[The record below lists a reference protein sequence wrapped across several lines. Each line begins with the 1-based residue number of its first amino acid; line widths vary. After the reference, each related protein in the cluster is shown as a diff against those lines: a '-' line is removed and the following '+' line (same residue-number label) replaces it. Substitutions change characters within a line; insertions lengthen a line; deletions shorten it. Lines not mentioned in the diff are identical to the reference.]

1 MGNAVDFE
9 AFDNRSK
16 ILRDDLVK
24 RLAAGDRISLAA
36 AYFSIFGYQELRC
49 QLNDCEEVR
58 FLYTEPT
65 FLKGRQD
72 KAAREFFI
80 PRQRRERGVY
90 GTDLEIRLR
99 NEMTQRAIARECADW
114 IRAKVIFR
122 SLKHG
127 EGLQSFLEVEHSNA
141 VQDADREPFV
151 YTPVSGLTA
160 SALGTAPSESNYTC
174 IMRNGAPM
182 STQLL
187 QLFNEVW
194 MDEQATEDVTD
205 QVIESIT
212 TLYQEN
218 PPELIYYA
226 VLQDIF
232 EEFLDNVDDDLLPKE
247 IAGFRD
253 SKIWGMLYD
262 FQRDAAL
269 AIINKL
275 ETYNGCI
282 LADSVGLG
290 KTYTALA
297 VIKYYEARQRNVLV
311 LCPKKL
317 RDNWFTFRSN
327 VHNNP
332 IAADHLRYDVL
343 YHTDLSRDRGMS
355 ESGIDLATINWENYD
370 LVVIDESHNFRN
382 GGDSATGDREN
393 RYQRLMSKVIGSG
406 IKTRVLMLSA
416 TPVNN
421 RFRDL
426 QNQLE
431 LAYRRSDVNWQDA
444 LGLRNDVKTTFRNAQ
459 AVYAQWAKMS
469 SEERTTT
476 QLMDM
481 LDADFFKLLD
491 QVTVARS
498 RKQIMRYYDVAAIG
512 PFPKRLKPIS
522 HRPALSSSP
531 DVASFSE
538 IAHALDVLNLA
549 VYIPSAY
556 LQPSKASKYE
566 REGNLSLTGRES
578 GVRRLMAVNLL
589 KRLESSV
596 HAFRLTVTKVLSAVE
611 EKIALVD
618 EFEHDIAS
626 STVLV
631 EDVAAMDLDGDD
643 ENVVS
648 HTKIE
653 VALSDIDWIRWRE
666 DMRKDLQTLRS
677 ILDMVVAADPA
688 HDAKL
693 LELERVIAD
702 KVQNPINRGNRKL
715 LIFTSFADTANY
727 LFEHISRFALS
738 KLGLHTAVV
747 TGDRAGVY
755 ELKGV
760 PADTQSVLAC
770 FSPKSKTRSV
780 VAPQL
785 EGKDIDILI
794 ATDCISEGQNLQDCD
809 CVVNYDIHWNPVRI
823 VQRFGRVD
831 RIGSTNACIQL
842 VNFWPDVELDEYI
855 NLKARVETR
864 MRITVMTSTGD
875 DDYLNPEEQGD
886 LEYRRHQLEQMKDE
900 VIDLED
906 ISGGVSITDLGLD
919 EFRTDLLAWTKEH
932 PRSRRPPHGIHA
944 VVQGDQPGIIFVLRN
959 VNPGVNVSKGNRLHP
974 FYLVYVGEDGTVLAD
989 QMRARDTLSLMRA
1002 LCRGRTEPDLGL
1014 CKSFNKLTKDGRDM
1028 REPSKLLDD
1037 AVASI
1042 VRADQESM
1050 VDSFFGSGVS
1060 SIGEHQVKGLDD
1072 FELLDFLVVV

>member
-1 MGNAVDFE
+1 MGNAVEFE

-65 FLKGRQD
+65 FLKNRQD

-114 IRAKVIFR
+114 IRAKARFR
-122 SLKHG
+122 SLIQG
-127 EGLQSFLEVEHSNA
+127 EGLQSFLEVEHSDA
-141 VQDADREPFV
+141 AQDADREPLV
-151 YTPVSGLTA
+151 YSPVSGLTA

-182 STQLL
+182 SAQLL
-187 QLFNEVW
+187 QLFNKVW
-194 MDEQATEDVTD
+194 TDEQATEDVTD
-205 QVIESIT
+205 QVVESIT

-226 VLQDIF
+226 VLRDIF

-290 KTYTALA
+290 KTYTTLA

-327 VHNNP
+327 ARNNP

-459 AVYAQWAKMS
+459 AVYAQWAKMP

-498 RKQIMRYYDVAAIG
+498 RKQIMRYYDVSAIG

-522 HRPALSSSP
+522 HRPALSNSL

-538 IAHALDVLNLA
+538 IAHALDTLNLA

-618 EFEHDIAS
+618 DFEHDIAS
-626 STVLV
+626 STMLV

-643 ENVVS
+643 ENAVS
-648 HTKIE
+648 GAKIE

-693 LELERVIAD
+693 LELERVISE
-702 KVQNPINRGNRKL
+702 KVHHPINKGNRKL

-738 KLGLHTAVV
+738 RLGLHAAVV

-760 PADTQSVLAC
+760 PADTQSVLSC

-809 CVVNYDIHWNPVRI
+809 CVANYDIHWNPVRI

-842 VNFWPDVELDEYI
+842 INFWPDVELDEYI

-932 PRSRRPPHGIHA
+932 PRAQRPPHGIHA
-944 VVQGDQPGIIFVLRN
+944 VVQGGQPGIIFVLRN
-959 VNPGVNVSKGNRLHP
+959 VNPGVNMSKGNRLHP
-974 FYLVYVGEDGTVLAD
+974 FYLVYVGKDGTVLAD

-1002 LCRGRTEPDLGL
+1002 LCRGKTEPDMKL
-1014 CKSFNKLTKDGRDM
+1014 CKVFNKLTKDGRDM
-1028 REPSKLLDD
+1028 RGPSKLLDD

-1042 VRADQESM
+1042 VKADQESV

>member
-1 MGNAVDFE
+1 MSFE
-9 AFDNRSK
+9 SFDNRSK

-24 RLAAGDRISLAA
+24 RLEAGDRISLAA
-36 AYFSIFGYQELRC
+36 AYFSIYGYQELRC
-49 QLNDCEEVR
+49 QLNRCEEFR

-65 FLKGRQD
+65 FLKERQD

-80 PRQRRERGVY
+80 PRMRRERGLY
-90 GTDLEIRLR
+90 GTDLEICLR

-114 IRAKVIFR
+114 IRAKARFR

-127 EGLQSFLEVEHSNA
+127 EGFQPFLEVEQRN
-141 VQDADREPFV
+141 EPLSDGEGSFV
-151 YTPVSGLTA
+151 YSPITGLTA
-160 SALGTAPSESNYTC
+160 SALGTAPSGSNYTC

-187 QLFNEVW
+187 QLFDNVW
-194 MDEQATEDVTD
+194 ADEEAVEDVTD
-205 QVIESIT
+205 QVIETIT

-232 EEFLDNVDDDLLPKE
+232 EEFLDNVDEDLLPKE
-247 IAGFRD
+247 IVGFRD
-253 SKIWGMLYD
+253 SKIWGVLYD

-327 VHNNP
+327 VRNNP
-332 IAADHLRYDVL
+332 IADDHLRYDVL
-343 YHTDLSRDRGMS
+343 YHTDLSRDHGMS
-355 ESGIDLATINWENYD
+355 ESGIDLSIINWENYD

-382 GGDSATGDREN
+382 GGDSATGDKEN

-431 LAYRRSDVNWQDA
+431 LAYRRSDANWQDA

-459 AVYAQWAKMS
+459 AVYAQWSKMPS
-469 SEERTTT
+469 AERTTT

-498 RKQIMRYYDVAAIG
+498 RKQIMRYYDVSAIG
-512 PFPKRLKPIS
+512 PFPKRLKPAS
-522 HRPALSSSP
+522 HRPALSTSSE
-531 DVASFSE
+531 VASFSE
-538 IAHALDVLNLA
+538 IAHALDRLNLA

-566 REGNLSLTGRES
+566 REGNLSLAGRES

-596 HAFRLTVTKVLSAVE
+596 HAFRLTVAKVLASVE

-618 EFEHDIAS
+618 DFERAVVS
-626 STVLV
+626 STALV
-631 EDVAAMDLDGDD
+631 EDVAAMDLDEDD
-643 ENVVS
+643 ENVISDAKV
-648 HTKIE
+648 E
-653 VALSDIDWIRWRE
+653 VALADIDWIRWRE
-666 DMRKDLQTLRS
+666 DMRKDFQTLQG
-677 ILDMVVAADPA
+677 ILDMVAAADPD

-693 LELERVIAD
+693 LELEQVIFD
-702 KVQNPINRGNRKL
+702 KVNHPINEGNSKL
-715 LIFTSFADTANY
+715 LIFTSFADTADY
-727 LFEHISRFALS
+727 LFEYVSRFAFD
-738 KLGLHTAVV
+738 KLGLHVAVV
-747 TGDRAGVY
+747 TGDRTVVY
-755 ELKGV
+755 GLKGIS
-760 PADTQSVLAC
+760 ADTQSVLAC
-770 FSPKSKTRSV
+770 FSPQSKTRAI

-831 RIGSTNACIQL
+831 RIGSTNSCIQL
-842 VNFWPDVELDEYI
+842 INFWPDVELDEYI

-886 LEYRRHQLEQMKDE
+886 LEYRRYQLEQMKDE

-919 EFRTDLLAWTKEH
+919 EFRTDLLVWTKEH
-932 PRSRRPPHGIHA
+932 PQAQRPPHGVHA
-944 VVQGDQPGIIFVLRN
+944 VVQGEQPGIIFVLRN
-959 VNPGVNVSKGNRLHP
+959 VNPGMNISKGNRLHP
-974 FYLVYVGEDGTVLAD
+974 FYLVYVGQDGTVIAD

-1002 LCRGRTEPDLGL
+1002 LCRGKSEPDMKL
-1014 CKSFNKLTKDGRDM
+1014 CKAFNKATKDGRDM
-1028 REPSKLLDD
+1028 RGPSELLDD

-1042 VRADQESM
+1042 VKADQESV

-1060 SIGEHQVKGLDD
+1060 SIGHHQVKGLDD

>member
-1 MGNAVDFE
+1 MDFDS
-9 AFDNRSK
+9 FDNRSK

-24 RLAAGDRISLAA
+24 RLQQGDRISLAA
-36 AYFSIFGYQELRC
+36 AYFSIYGYQELRC
-49 QLNDCEEVR
+49 QLRGCDEFR

-65 FLKGRQD
+65 FLKEKQD
-72 KAAREFFI
+72 KAAREFYI
-80 PRQRRERGVY
+80 PRMRRERGVY
-90 GTDLEIRLR
+90 GTELEIRLR
-99 NEMTQRAIARECADW
+99 IEMTQRAIARECADW
-114 IRAKVIFR
+114 IRSKASFR
-122 SLKHG
+122 SLKPG
-127 EGLQSFLEVEHSNA
+127 QPLQPFLEVEPG
-141 VQDADREPFV
+141 QDGDSYV
-151 YTPVSGLTA
+151 YSPVDGLTA
-160 SALGTAPSESNYTC
+160 PALGAAPGSSSFTC

-182 STQLL
+182 SSQLL
-187 QLFNEVW
+187 RLFNDAWE
-194 MDEQATEDVTD
+194 DEQSTEDVTE

-218 PPELIYYA
+218 PPELLYYA

-232 EEFLDNVDDDLLPKE
+232 EEFLDNVNEDLLPKE

-253 SKIWGMLYD
+253 SKIWSMLYD

-290 KTYTALA
+290 KTFTALA
-297 VIKYYEARQRNVLV
+297 VIKYYEARQRTVLV

-317 RDNWFTFRSN
+317 RDNWLTYRNN
-327 VHNNP
+327 VRNNP
-332 IAADHLRYDVL
+332 IADDHLRYDVL
-343 YHTDLSRDRGMS
+343 YHTDLSRERGMS

-382 GGDSATGDREN
+382 GGDSASEDKEN
-393 RYQRLMSKVIGSG
+393 RYQKLMGRVIGSG

-431 LAYRRSDVNWQDA
+431 LAYRRSDVDWQEA
-444 LGLRNDVKTTFRNAQ
+444 LGLRNDVHTTFRNAQ
-459 AVYAQWAKMS
+459 TVYAQWAKLPA
-469 SEERTTT
+469 EERTTT
-476 QLMDM
+476 QLMEM

-498 RKQIMRYYDVAAIG
+498 RKQIMRYYDVSAIG
-512 PFPKRLKPIS
+512 PFPKRLKPAS
-522 HRPALSSSP
+522 HRPALSTSSE
-531 DVASFSE
+531 VASFSE
-538 IAHALDVLNLA
+538 IAQALDSLLLA

-556 LQPSKASKYE
+556 LQPSKVAKYQM
-566 REGNLSLTGRES
+566 EGNLSLAGRES

-596 HAFRLTVTKVLSAVE
+596 HAFRLTVSKVRSAVA
-611 EKIALVD
+611 EKIVLVN
-618 EFEHDIAS
+618 EFEQGAIS
-626 STVLV
+626 SISLQDSVV
-631 EDVAAMDLDGDD
+631 FDLDQDD
-643 ENVVS
+643 ENVVVGS
-648 HTKIE
+648 KAE
-653 VALSDIDWIRWRE
+653 VSLGDIDWIRWRE
-666 DMRKDLQTLRS
+666 DMQED
-677 ILDMVVAADPA
+677 LDMLDGILTMVKAADPK

-693 LELERVIAD
+693 LELENVIRD
-702 KVQNPINRGNRKL
+702 KVEHPINQGNKKL
-715 LIFTSFADTANY
+715 LIFTSFADTAEY
-727 LFEHISRFALS
+727 LFEHVSRFVLKA
-738 KLGLHTAVV
+738 LGLNTAVV
-747 TGDRAGVY
+747 TGGKANVFGV
-755 ELKGV
+755 KGI
-760 PADTQSVLAC
+760 PADTQSVLTC
-770 FSPKSKTRSV
+770 FSPESKDRAAVS
-780 VAPQL
+780 PGL

-831 RIGSTNACIQL
+831 RIGSKSSCIQL

-886 LEYRRHQLEQMKDE
+886 LEYRRHQLEQMREE
-900 VIDLED
+900 VVDLED

-932 PRSRRPPHGIHA
+932 PNAKRPPHGIHA
-944 VVQGDQPGIIFVLRN
+944 VVRGEHRGIIFVLRN

-974 FYLVYVGEDGTVLAD
+974 FYLVYVGEDGAVLAD
-989 QMRARDTLSLMRA
+989 QMRARDSLSLMRS
-1002 LCRGRTEPDLGL
+1002 LCRGKTEPDKGL
-1014 CKSFNKLTKDGRDM
+1014 CHAFNKQTKDGRDM
-1028 REPSKLLDD
+1028 RDPSRLLDC
-1037 AVASI
+1037 AVESI
-1042 VRADQESM
+1042 VQADRESA

-1060 SIGEHQVKGLDD
+1060 SIGGHEVKGLDD
-1072 FELLDFLVVV
+1072 FELLDFLVVM